1 MSKYTVNMSDQLNKV
16 RVNTQE
22 KLKKEAEVVVEI
34 EQPSALQSA
43 TADYL
48 SRKEEPHPLGS
59 PTNLNEMKKVEIKL
73 NRGNVDK
80 DIQKIVKHIGLVN
93 KKRRANQ
100 QIKITQNMSDDS
112 VTLDGG
118 KNVDIDREV
127 ADIRNFIGYK
137 SAKVVESVEEE
148 TLDEGKFKV
157 GDTVI
162 PSVGPHKGRKHE
174 VIADLKNNTYNIK
187 PIGLLAKQIQY
198 RLGAAKAKANQI
210 KLVKEETLDEREK
223 SVRQLVNPTKEVMVV
238 KKNKVVV
245 IDKKDQDKYIKQGWA
260 LAEENKL
267 EEARWKVKIEGL
279 PPIYMDSKS
288 SGEVRSQL
296 RKLIKTPDMIQDIER
311 VTDAEV
317 KKALRNKISGK
328 EVEEKLDKDDEDSV
342 GDVVKQLKKAVKA
355 HQGQVKSLTKDMQ
368 DELQVKEWFKSKN
381 IDVKVRELE
390 ESTQVYVPLGRR
402 IPNEIREELITTQYG
417 KMPEDVKN
425 VKDINYG
432 NFMENS
438 ITMNNDFWS
447 KVLHGTKGE

>member
-1 MSKYTVNMSDQLNKV
+1 
-16 RVNTQE
+16 
-22 KLKKEAEVVVEI
+22 
-34 EQPSALQSA
+34 P
-43 TADYL
+43 L
-48 SRKEEPHPLGS
+48 SS

-93 KKRRANQ
+93 KKRRPNQ

-210 KLVKEETLDEREK
+210 KLVKEETLDEGK
-223 SVRQLVNPTKEVMVV
+223 MKELAMKIAQVYSNM
-238 KKNKVVV
+238 
-245 IDKKDQDKYIKQGWA
+245 KKDKNMRSFADKFRKDVAKSLDIRKSLEKVLPDYVAGKDITNIMSKHVPGHK
-260 LAEENKL
+260 EENK
-267 EEARWKVKIEGL
+267 
-279 PPIYMDSKS
+279 
-288 SGEVRSQL
+288 
-296 RKLIKTPDMIQDIER
+296 
-311 VTDAEV
+311 
-317 KKALRNKISGK
+317 
-328 EVEEKLDKDDEDSV
+328 VEEKLDKDDEEE
-342 GDVVKQLKKAVKA
+342 VKGVIKGLKKAV
-355 HQGQVKSLTKDMQ
+355 
-368 DELQVKEWFKSKN
+368 
-381 IDVKVRELE
+381 
-390 ESTQVYVPLGRR
+390 
-402 IPNEIREELITTQYG
+402 
-417 KMPEDVKN
+417 
-425 VKDINYG
+425 
-432 NFMENS
+432 
-438 ITMNNDFWS
+438 
-447 KVLHGTKGE
+447 

>member
-1 MSKYTVNMSDQLNKV
+1 MSKYTVNMSDQLMKV

-93 KKRRANQ
+93 KKRRPNQ

-148 TLDEGKFKV
+148 TLDEGKM
-157 GDTVI
+157 D
-162 PSVGPHKGRKHE
+162 
-174 VIADLKNNTYNIK
+174 
-187 PIGLLAKQIQY
+187 
-198 RLGAAKAKANQI
+198 GAAKDLEKEAKQNKGSMDEKSYKVMAKLMKQGNPKQI
-210 KLVKEETLDEREK
+210 LSYYKGLDTEPRERIAMVLKKNIGEKQAGKILSVSFSNNREEVDLDEKIKIEFKTDPKNPNKTMIMKKGKHQGDIIKTNKGYQVMQFNKPAGKIFKSLDDIKPAVRKLYGEEVDLDEREK
-223 SVRQLVNPTKEVMVV
+223 SVRQLINPTKEVMVV

-245 IDKKDQDKYIKQGWA
+245 IDKKDQDKYMKQGWS
-260 LAEENKL
+260 LAEQ
-267 EEARWKVKIEGL
+267 IEQ
-279 PPIYMDSKS
+279 S
-288 SGEVRSQL
+288 
-296 RKLIKTPDMIQDIER
+296 
-311 VTDAEV
+311 
-317 KKALRNKISGK
+317 
-328 EVEEKLDKDDEDSV
+328 
-342 GDVVKQLKKAVKA
+342 
-355 HQGQVKSLTKDMQ
+355 
-368 DELQVKEWFKSKN
+368 
-381 IDVKVRELE
+381 
-390 ESTQVYVPLGRR
+390 
-402 IPNEIREELITTQYG
+402 
-417 KMPEDVKN
+417 
-425 VKDINYG
+425 
-432 NFMENS
+432 
-438 ITMNNDFWS
+438 ND
-447 KVLHGTKGE
+447 TKGE

>member
-1 MSKYTVNMSDQLNKV
+1 MSDQLNKV

-59 PTNLNEMKKVEIKL
+59 PKNLNEMKKVEIKL

-93 KKRRANQ
+93 KKRRPNQ

-137 SAKVVESVEEE
+137 SAKVVESVDEAMKY
-148 TLDEGKFKV
+148 TYTVVDPEGKVAGMATDEKDAKDIASRHKGKVVKLKKPIAQKV
-157 GDTVI
+157 GDMMI
-162 PSVGPHKGRKHE
+162 NRK
-174 VIADLKNNTYNIK
+174 LKEN
-187 PIGLLAKQIQY
+187 
-198 RLGAAKAKANQI
+198 
-210 KLVKEETLDEREK
+210 VKLDEREK

-260 LAEENKL
+260 LAE
-267 EEARWKVKIEGL
+267 
-279 PPIYMDSKS
+279 
-288 SGEVRSQL
+288 
-296 RKLIKTPDMIQDIER
+296 
-311 VTDAEV
+311 
-317 KKALRNKISGK
+317 
-328 EVEEKLDKDDEDSV
+328 KLDKDDEDSV
-342 GDVVKQLKKAVKA
+342 GDVVKQLKKSVKA
-355 HQGQVKSLTKDMQ
+355 HQKQANSLTKDMQ

-390 ESTQVYVPLGRR
+390 ESTQVYVPIGRR

>member
-1 MSKYTVNMSDQLNKV
+1 MSDQLNKV

-59 PTNLNEMKKVEIKL
+59 PKNLNEMKKVEIKL

-93 KKRRANQ
+93 KKRRPNQ

-342 GDVVKQLKKAVKA
+342 GDVVKQLKKSVKA
-355 HQGQVKSLTKDMQ
+355 HQKQANSLTKDMQ

-390 ESTQVYVPLGRR
+390 ESTQVYVPIGRR
-402 IPNEIREELITTQYG
+402 IPNEIREELIITQYG